1 MADNEVGVD
10 SNINVNNQQPDGP
23 DVDGGGGGNKTAVIV
38 LAVLLALVILGV
50 LIAIFVI
57 KRKYCL

>member
-23 DVDGGGGGNKTAVIV
+23 DVDGGGGGGNKTAVIV

-50 LIAIFVI
+50 LIATFVI
-57 KRKYCL
+57 KRKY

>member
-1 MADNEVGVD
+1 MADSDVGVD
-10 SNINVNNQQPDGP
+10 SNINVTNKQPDGP
-23 DVDGGGGGNKTAVIV
+23 DVGAGGGGGDKTAVIV

-57 KRKYCL
+57 KRKY

>member
-1 MADNEVGVD
+1 MADGDVGVD
-10 SNINVNNQQPDGP
+10 SNINVNNKQPDGP
-23 DVDGGGGGNKTAVIV
+23 DVGGGGGGGDKTAVIV

-57 KRKYCL
+57 KRKY